1 MLGAMSDGRTT
12 TIQRPSGRRA
22 SDQNRSRLADLT
34 RPIAREKRIAPDRR
48 PAILFGLVALVIAG
62 AIAATL
68 FLLPVRT
75 WFDQD
80 EQLRERQA
88 QLDQLESVN
97 ADLQAEVDRL
107 LTDDGIREA
116 AREEIGLIERSEAR
130 ISVLG
135 LPPLPTDLP
144 DGWPYSPITRII
156 ELRSSP

>member
-1 MLGAMSDGRTT
+1 MAPVTDARTT
-12 TIQRPSGRRA
+12 TIRRPSGRRA
-22 SDQNRSRLADLT
+22 SDEGRSRLADLT

-48 PAILFGLVALVIAG
+48 PAILFGLAALVIAG
-62 AIAATL
+62 AIAAAL

-75 WFDQD
+75 WFEQD
-80 EQLRERQA
+80 EQLVARQA
-88 QLDQLESVN
+88 QLDELESVN

-116 AREEIGLIERSEAR
+116 AREEIGLIERSEVR

-156 ELRSSP
+156 ELRSTP